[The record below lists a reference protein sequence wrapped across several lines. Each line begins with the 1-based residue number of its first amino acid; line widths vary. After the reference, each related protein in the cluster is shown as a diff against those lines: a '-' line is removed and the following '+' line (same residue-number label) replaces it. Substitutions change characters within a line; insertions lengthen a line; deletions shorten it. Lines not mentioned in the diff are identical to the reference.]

1 MAGPALVYLACN
13 WNDTEALRGWAIPTA
28 TDIAFALGILAL
40 LGPRAPPS
48 LKIFLLALAIID
60 YFGAIV
66 IIAVFYTAELS
77 LIALILAGV
86 GAAALVAL
94 NLSGTSHRATYMLV
108 GMSIWVCV
116 LKSGTHATLAGVV
129 DLRLSCLA
137 GRFIQALDDHR
148 PFEGSSTKGCGLER
162 AAHLT

>member
-1 MAGPALVYLACN
+1 M
-13 WNDTEALRGWAIPTA
+13 
-28 TDIAFALGILAL
+28 
-40 LGPRAPPS
+40 
-48 LKIFLLALAIID
+48 KIFLLALAIID
-60 YFGAIV
+60 YFGASV

-148 PFEGSSTKGCGLER
+148 PFEGSSTEGCGPER

>member
-1 MAGPALVYLACN
+1 
-13 WNDTEALRGWAIPTA
+13 
-28 TDIAFALGILAL
+28 
-40 LGPRAPPS
+40 

-66 IIAVFYTAELS
+66 IIAVLYTAELS

-116 LKSGTHATLAGVV
+116 LKSGTPPSQVSSICGYLV
-129 DLRLSCLA
+129 LRGASSRRSTIIA
-137 GRFIQALDDHR
+137 HSRAPQRKAA
-148 PFEGSSTKGCGLER
+148 GSSGR
-162 AAHLT
+162 PI